1 MTAPVVNSPPEFSPS
16 TPTDAPTDTAETV
29 PMTAP
34 VLTTGAQTTRAPKT
48 AQTMG
53 GQTMAFVLPSTFSTV
68 SSAPLPTDPAVRL
81 RARPER
87 LMAAIRFS
95 GRCTDAL
102 AERKA
107 AELHAKLVETG
118 CVGGEEERPPLKWR
132 GTIRRGRCRRSVRMR
147 CSWGL
152 SRMQRWP
159 PQSAST
165 SRQWAH
171 RTVLQVLKG
180 LKLTTYYCSLYQY
193 NIVYSRTTVTK
204 YFGTRAL
211 FLTFAR
217 PSSRWS
223 PASYC
228 W

>member
-1 MTAPVVNSPPEFSPS
+1 MTAPVVNNPPEFSPS

-34 VLTTGAQTTRAPKT
+34 VLTTGAQATQAPKT
-48 AQTMG
+48 TQTMGGETMGGQMLG
-53 GQTMAFVLPSTFSTV
+53 GQTMAFVLPSTFRTV

-118 CVGGEEERPPLKWR
+118 CVGGEEERPPFEVARYNPPWTLPPLRTNEVLMGPLENAKVA
-132 GTIRRGRCRRSVRMR
+132 TAI
-147 CSWGL
+147 GL
-152 SRMQRWP
+152 DL
-159 PQSAST
+159 ST
-165 SRQWAH
+165 MGA
-171 RTVLQVLKG
+171 
-180 LKLTTYYCSLYQY
+180 
-193 NIVYSRTTVTK
+193 
-204 YFGTRAL
+204 
-211 FLTFAR
+211 
-217 PSSRWS
+217 
-223 PASYC
+223 
-228 W
+228 

>member
-118 CVGGEEERPPLKWR
+118 CVGGEEERPPFEVARYNPPWTLPPLRTNEVLMGPLENAKVA
-132 GTIRRGRCRRSVRMR
+132 TAI
-147 CSWGL
+147 GL
-152 SRMQRWP
+152 DL
-159 PQSAST
+159 ST
-165 SRQWAH
+165 MGA
-171 RTVLQVLKG
+171 
-180 LKLTTYYCSLYQY
+180 
-193 NIVYSRTTVTK
+193 
-204 YFGTRAL
+204 
-211 FLTFAR
+211 
-217 PSSRWS
+217 
-223 PASYC
+223 
-228 W
+228 